1 MVKRK
6 ESTGENQTKKQ
17 KEDAAQH
24 FLAVK
29 PLSSAAD
36 HWQLCRIPA
45 LEGQVKW
52 TIFFLLHSRGLIK

>member
-6 ESTGENQTKKQ
+6 ESTGENQTNKQ

-45 LEGQVKW
+45 LEDRLSGQFSFCFTAEV
-52 TIFFLLHSRGLIK
+52 